1 MKLKHLILLAIP
13 LIICSIRGFTVT
25 FPVPFIEII
34 YGSIIAYQLYQINH
48 KLDYLKDKDDL
59 KDHQQ

>member
-13 LIICSIRGFTVT
+13 NHLFNYRF
-25 FPVPFIEII
+25 

-59 KDHQQ
+59 KEHQQ